1 MPARTASG
9 AALHN
14 KGMASRSI
22 KRPAPTTGSC
32 RNRTVP
38 QTPRSAA
45 RMITPCRG
53 SAESKAW
60 ILVCEA
66 VEYALHERF
75 GAGGL
80 PPQPRQGLNI

>member
-1 MPARTASG
+1 
-9 AALHN
+9 
-14 KGMASRSI
+14 
-22 KRPAPTTGSC
+22 
-32 RNRTVP
+32 
-38 QTPRSAA
+38 
-45 RMITPCRG
+45 MITPCRG

-75 GAGGL
+75 GEGGL